1 MKVPLSWLR
10 EYVDVDLPVEELAH
24 RLTMAGVEAGKI
36 HRIGDWGECLV
47 GQVTA
52 VRAHPQAD
60 RLRLCQVNTGSE
72 EVEVVCGAANV
83 DAGHKICFAKP
94 GARLFNPH
102 TGAAEP
108 LKPARIRGVM
118 SQGMICSELE
128 LGLGDDHTGIIV
140 LPDDAPVG
148 APLDGYL
155 GDTILELEVTPNRL
169 DCYSMLGVARE
180 VAALTGA
187 TVREPE
193 ISYPE
198 EGPAISEEVS
208 ISIADPDLCS
218 RYTASVIKD
227 VKVGP
232 SPNWLQDRLTKAGLR
247 PINNVVDVTNYVMLE
262 YNQPLHA
269 FDYHRLKDRTVI
281 VRRAR
286 DGETLTTLDGV
297 ERKLNTESLVIA
309 DAQDPIGLGGVIG
322 GAASE
327 INADTSAVLLE
338 SANFDALN
346 NRQTA
351 RSLGLRTD
359 ATLRFE
365 KGLRPELAPIA
376 LRRATQ
382 LIQQVTGGAAAQGI
396 IDVFPGGRDLPKSV
410 RLTTQRLKKVLG
422 MDVGLDTVERVLR
435 SLGFETKRQ
444 GPGEVEADI
453 PYWRSDIAIEDDLV
467 EEVVRI
473 LGYDSVPVAMLST
486 PIPYQQPDPGR
497 RLAEAVKD
505 ALASSG
511 IQEVISYPL
520 VNPDDL
526 AQVSAN
532 GAADACLT
540 IANPLNSEENCLRT
554 SLRPS
559 LLRIL
564 AANQGHGEGPFLM
577 FEMGRV
583 FLPRPADLPQ
593 EQQMVCGVL
602 AGRRWEPSWLAA
614 SESLGFYDAKG
625 AVESLLQRLGI
636 VAEYTPVQDPFLSP
650 GRGATIASA
659 GVTLG
664 IVGELHPAVAE
675 KFDVRVEPVA
685 LFELQLDS
693 LLKALP
699 AASRTFAP
707 LARFPSANR
716 DLALVVPE
724 DVPAGKVHDAITRHR
739 LVRDADLFDIYTG
752 DNIPPGA
759 KSLAFHLSF
768 QAKDRTLTNEEVDRS
783 LDGLMRTLE
792 REVQASLRSQG

>member
-10 EYVDVDLPVEELAH
+10 DYVDVDLPVDELAH
-24 RLTMAGVEAGKI
+24 RLTMAGVEAGDI
-36 HRIGDWGECLV
+36 HRIGDWGQCLV

-52 VRAHPQAD
+52 IRPHPQAD
-60 RLRLCQVNTGSE
+60 RLRLCQVTTGTE
-72 EVEVVCGAANV
+72 EVEVVCGAQNV
-83 DAGHKICFAKP
+83 DAGHKICFARP
-94 GARLFNPH
+94 GAMLFNAH
-102 TGAAEP
+102 TGTTQA

-118 SQGMICSELE
+118 SEGMICSELE

-140 LPDDAPVG
+140 LPDDAPLG

-169 DCYSMLGVARE
+169 DCFSLLGVARE

-187 TVREPE
+187 DVREPE

-198 EGPAISEEVS
+198 DGPAISEEVS

-218 RYTASVIKD
+218 RYTASLIKD

-232 SPNWLQDRLTKAGLR
+232 SPSWLQDRLTKAGLR

-269 FDYHRLKDRTVI
+269 FDYNRLKDRIVI

-327 INADTSAVLLE
+327 IGADTTAVLLE
-338 SANFDALN
+338 SANFDPLN

-382 LIQQVTGGAAAQGI
+382 LIQQVAGGVVAKGI
-396 IDVFPGGRDLPKSV
+396 IDVFPGDRDLPQSV
-410 RLTTQRLKKVLG
+410 KLTTARLKKVLG
-422 MDVGLDTVERVLR
+422 MDVALDTVERVLG
-435 SLGFETKRQ
+435 SLGFKTRRLDSES
-444 GPGEVEADI
+444 VEAAV
-453 PYWRSDIAIEDDLV
+453 PYWRSDVAIEDDLV

-473 LGYDSVPVAMLST
+473 LGYDSVPVTMLST
-486 PIPYQQPDPGR
+486 PVPYQQPDPAR
-497 RLAEAVKD
+497 RLADAVKD
-505 ALASSG
+505 ALAAGG

-532 GAADACLT
+532 GAAET
-540 IANPLNSEENCLRT
+540 PISPL
-554 SLRPS
+554 P
-559 LLRIL
+559 
-564 AANQGHGEGPFLM
+564 
-577 FEMGRV
+577 
-583 FLPRPADLPQ
+583 
-593 EQQMVCGVL
+593 
-602 AGRRWEPSWLAA
+602 
-614 SESLGFYDAKG
+614 
-625 AVESLLQRLGI
+625 
-636 VAEYTPVQDPFLSP
+636 
-650 GRGATIASA
+650 
-659 GVTLG
+659 
-664 IVGELHPAVAE
+664 
-675 KFDVRVEPVA
+675 
-685 LFELQLDS
+685 
-693 LLKALP
+693 
-699 AASRTFAP
+699 
-707 LARFPSANR
+707 
-716 DLALVVPE
+716 
-724 DVPAGKVHDAITRHR
+724 TR
-739 LVRDADLFDIYTG
+739 
-752 DNIPPGA
+752 
-759 KSLAFHLSF
+759 
-768 QAKDRTLTNEEVDRS
+768 
-783 LDGLMRTLE
+783 
-792 REVQASLRSQG
+792 